1 MIIEVKYEIISEA
14 FIPLDPIG
22 STSKYNELFLLL
34 DL

>member
-1 MIIEVKYEIISEA
+1 MIIEVKYEIICEA
-14 FIPLDPIG
+14 FVPLDAIG